1 MCPFFLLFLIF
12 FKRIK
17 KIVVFLHH
25 ENLFI
30 NLNVFIMKKALSF
43 VAALFA
49 VVALNA
55 QITTFPFT
63 ESFEDGYS
71 QWTIQS
77 TSTTTWG
84 LGENE
89 VDGSSHD
96 GTYFMNCTYDE
107 SLAQQDEKLI
117 SPTFDF
123 TNIIN
128 PTLSFWTAL
137 SYYWSVDPN
146 PNYHLVVSVSID
158 GGNTYTQLWDS
169 QTIGEF
175 ENWEYINGTPDISMV
190 AGQSNVK
197 FLFNYL
203 GQDGAQVMLDDI
215 TIDGTIG
222 IAENTTS
229 TFSIY
234 PNPATTV
241 LNVNAE
247 GYNTL
252 EIVNLLGQTVYT
264 ANATS
269 NMQINVSN
277 LNNGVYFV
285 RMNGENG
292 TATQRF
298 IKK

>member
-1 MCPFFLLFLIF
+1 
-12 FKRIK
+12 
-17 KIVVFLHH
+17 
-25 ENLFI
+25 
-30 NLNVFIMKKALSF
+30 MKKLLSF
-43 VAALFA
+43 VAILFA
-49 VVALNA
+49 VIAVNA

-77 TSTTTWG
+77 TSATTWN

-107 SLAQQDEKLI
+107 SLAVQDEKLI

-123 TNIIN
+123 TGKTN

-175 ENWEYINGTPDISMV
+175 ENWEYLNGTPDISMV

-215 TIDGTIG
+215 TINAEGGNG
-222 IAENTTS
+222 IVENNTS
-229 TFSIY
+229 VSIF

-241 LNVNAE
+241 LNVEAE
-247 GYNTL
+247 GFSTIEL
-252 EIVNLLGQTVYT
+252 VNVLGQVVYS
-264 ANATS
+264 ANATN

-277 LNNGVYFV
+277 LDNGVYFV
-285 RMNGENG
+285 RLNGANG
-292 TATQRF
+292 TATQKF

>member
-1 MCPFFLLFLIF
+1 
-12 FKRIK
+12 
-17 KIVVFLHH
+17 
-25 ENLFI
+25 
-30 NLNVFIMKKALSF
+30 MKKALSF

-77 TSTTTWG
+77 TSTTTWD

-107 SLAQQDEKLI
+107 SLAVQDEKLI

-123 TNIIN
+123 TGKTN
-128 PTLSFWTAL
+128 PTLSFWAAL

-175 ENWEYINGTPDISMV
+175 ENWEYLNGTPDISMV

-215 TIDGTIG
+215 TINAEGGNG
-222 IAENTTS
+222 IVENNTS
-229 TFSIY
+229 VSIF

-247 GYNTL
+247 GFSTI

-264 ANATS
+264 ANTTS
-269 NMQINVSN
+269 NMQINVSS
-277 LNNGVYFV
+277 LDNGVYFI
-285 RMNGENG
+285 RLNGANG
-292 TATQRF
+292 TATQKF